1 MVAEAAAG
9 WCGGDDGGERA
20 FPAMRASSL
29 ASFDEDGLEL
39 DDRCCTISSPAADEP
54 DIAADCARAGSR
66 APKLLEEGTETARA
80 RHFLSSSPHHGARAH
95 EPAGGIYLK
104 TLAVHATGDGE
115 QRRMQRR
122 VCHERAAFRPRRRS
136 NRLLPPPLC
145 CLLTRW
151 SPLLSTARRR
161 RLELTP
167 RGALGGGVELL
178 A

>member
-1 MVAEAAAG
+1 MERIEPSRP
-9 WCGGDDGGERA
+9 CGPRA
-20 FPAMRASSL
+20 WRASTKT
-29 ASFDEDGLEL
+29 GWNW
-39 DDRCCTISSPAADEP
+39 TIGAALYPPLPPTSPTLPPIAPAP
-54 DIAADCARAGSR
+54 DR
-66 APKLLEEGTETARA
+66 APRSFQKKEPKPREPGTPS
-80 RHFLSSSPHHGARAH
+80 LPPPHRGARAH

-104 TLAVHATGDGE
+104 TLAVRATGDGE
-115 QRRMQRR
+115 RRRMQRR